1 MSRVSG
7 KVALVTGAASGIGRA
22 SAEVLAREGAS
33 VVLTDVQAI
42 GEDVAAGIR
51 KSGGK
56 ARFVAHDVTSES
68 EWVSIIASIEK
79 TEGRLDILVN
89 NAGIAVAGLIH
100 ELTLE
105 QWRHQ
110 MAVNVDGVF
119 LGVKTSLPLMRQTP
133 GGQVPRSQTGGGS
146 IINIS
151 SIAGLRGAA
160 NLSAYCTSKG
170 AVRLFTK
177 SVAIECAMMQDGI
190 RCNSIHPG
198 LIETPIWG
206 QVVPG
211 SNEPLDLDAMSA
223 IRVPLRRKGMPAD
236 IANAVLF
243 LASNDSS
250 YMTGEEMVID
260 GGMTVGNPQ

>member
-1 MSRVSG
+1 MGRVAG

-22 SAEVLAREGAS
+22 CAEVLAREGAV
-33 VVLTDVQAI
+33 VVLTDLQA
-42 GEDVAAGIR
+42 GEEVAAGIR
-51 KSGGK
+51 AKGGK
-56 ARFVAHDVTSES
+56 ASFHRHGVTDEARWNAIVAETAKAH
-68 EWVSIIASIEK
+68 
-79 TEGRLDILVN
+79 GRLDVLVN
-89 NAGIAVAGLIH
+89 NAGIAVAGLVTD
-100 ELTLE
+100 LTLD

-119 LGVKTSLPLMRQTP
+119 LGVKCALPLMRK
-133 GGQVPRSQTGGGS
+133 TGKGS

-160 NLSAYCTSKG
+160 NLSAYCASKG

-177 SVAIECAMMQDGI
+177 SVALECAMMGDGI
-190 RCNSIHPG
+190 RCNSVHPG
-198 LIETPIWG
+198 IIETPIWG

-211 SNEPLDLDAMSA
+211 TNEPLDLDAMSA
-223 IRVPLRRKGMPAD
+223 VRVPLKRKGVPED

-243 LASNDSS
+243 LASEDSS
-250 YMTGEEMVID
+250 YMTGEEMVVD

>member
-1 MSRVSG
+1 MGRVSG

-22 SAEVLAREGAS
+22 CAEVLAREGAV
-33 VVLTDVQAI
+33 VVLTDVQA
-42 GEDVAAGIR
+42 GEEVAAGIR
-51 KSGGK
+51 AAGGK
-56 ARFVAHDVTSES
+56 ASFHRHDVTDEAR
-68 EWVSIIASIEK
+68 WNAIVAGVEK
-79 TEGRLDILVN
+79 EHGRLDVLVN
-89 NAGIAVAGLIH
+89 NAGIAVAGLVTD
-100 ELTLE
+100 LTLE

-119 LGVKTSLPLMRQTP
+119 LGVKCALPLMRK
-133 GGQVPRSQTGGGS
+133 TGKGS

-177 SVAIECAMMQDGI
+177 SVALECAMMGDGI
-190 RCNSIHPG
+190 RCNSVHPG
-198 LIETPIWG
+198 IIETPIWG

-211 SNEPLDLDAMSA
+211 TNEPLDLDAMSA
-223 IRVPLRRKGMPAD
+223 ARVPLKRKGMPED

-243 LASNDSS
+243 LASEDSS
-250 YMTGEEMVID
+250 YMTGEEMVVD
-260 GGMTVGNPQ
+260 GGMTVGTPQ

>member
-1 MSRVSG
+1 MGRVSG

-22 SAEVLAREGAS
+22 SAEALAREGAA
-33 VVLTDVQAI
+33 VVLTDVQD
-42 GEDVAAGIR
+42 GEEVATGIRAAGGNARFLRHDVA
-51 KSGGK
+51 
-56 ARFVAHDVTSES
+56 SES
-68 EWVSIIASIEK
+68 DWQSVIE
-79 TEGRLDILVN
+79 TIERQEDRLDILVN
-89 NAGIAVAGLIH
+89 NAGIAIAGLIH
-100 ELTLE
+100 ELKLE
-105 QWRHQ
+105 DWRRQ

-119 LGVKTSLPLMRQTP
+119 LGVKTSLPLMRQNSKA
-133 GGQVPRSQTGGGS
+133 RGGS

-177 SVAIECAMMQDGI
+177 SVAIECATMQDGI

-211 SNEPLDLDAMSA
+211 ANEPMDLDAAASL
-223 IRVPLRRKGMPAD
+223 RVPLRRKGWPDD
-236 IANAVLF
+236 IAKVVLF
-243 LASNDSS
+243 LASDDSS
-250 YMTGEEMVID
+250 YMTGEEVVVD
-260 GGMTVGNPQ
+260 GGMTAGT

>member
-1 MSRVSG
+1 MGRVSG

-22 SAEVLAREGAS
+22 CAEVLAREGAV
-33 VVLTDVQAI
+33 VVLTDLQP

-51 KSGGK
+51 AAGGK
-56 ARFVAHDVTSES
+56 ASFHKHDVTDEARWSAI
-68 EWVSIIASIEK
+68 VADVAK
-79 TEGRLDILVN
+79 QHGRLDVLVN
-89 NAGIAVAGLIH
+89 NAGIAVAGLVTD
-100 ELTLE
+100 LTLD

-119 LGVKTSLPLMRQTP
+119 LGVKCALPLMRK
-133 GGQVPRSQTGGGS
+133 TGKGS

-177 SVAIECAMMQDGI
+177 SVALECAMMGDGI
-190 RCNSIHPG
+190 RCNSVHPG
-198 LIETPIWG
+198 IIETPIWG

-211 SNEPLDLDAMSA
+211 TNEPLDLDAMSSA
-223 IRVPLRRKGMPAD
+223 RVPLKRKGVPSD

-243 LASNDSS
+243 LASEDSS
-250 YMTGEEMVID
+250 YMTGEEMVVD

>member
-1 MSRVSG
+1 MGRVAG

-22 SAEVLAREGAS
+22 CAEVLAREGAV
-33 VVLTDVQAI
+33 VVLTDLQA
-42 GEDVAAGIR
+42 GEEVAADIR
-51 KSGGK
+51 AKGGK
-56 ARFVAHDVTSES
+56 ASFHRHDVTDEARWNATVA
-68 EWVSIIASIEK
+68 EVAK
-79 TEGRLDILVN
+79 QHGRLDVLVN
-89 NAGIAVAGLIH
+89 NAGIAVAGLVTD
-100 ELTLE
+100 LTLD

-119 LGVKTSLPLMRQTP
+119 LGVKCALPLMRK
-133 GGQVPRSQTGGGS
+133 TGKGS

-160 NLSAYCTSKG
+160 NLSAYCASKG

-177 SVAIECAMMQDGI
+177 SVALECAMMGDGI
-190 RCNSIHPG
+190 RCNSVHPG
-198 LIETPIWG
+198 IIETPIWG

-211 SNEPLDLDAMSA
+211 TNEPLDLDAMSA
-223 IRVPLRRKGMPAD
+223 VRVPLRRKGVPED

-243 LASNDSS
+243 LASEDSS
-250 YMTGEEMVID
+250 YMTGEEMVVD

>member
-1 MSRVSG
+1 MASSSGGRVAG

-22 SAEVLAREGAS
+22 SAELLAREGAS
-33 VVLTDVQAI
+33 VILTDVQAM
-42 GEDVAAGIR
+42 GEDVAASIR
-51 KSGGK
+51 KEGGK

-68 EWVSIIASIEK
+68 EWASIVAGIET

-100 ELTLE
+100 ELSLE

-119 LGVKTSLPLMRQTP
+119 LGVKTSLPLMRKN
-133 GGQVPRSQTGGGS
+133 RGGS

-151 SIAGLRGAA
+151 SVAGLRGAA

-177 SVAIECAMMQDGI
+177 SVAIECAVMQDGI

-223 IRVPLRRKGMPAD
+223 IRVPLRRKGMPTD

-243 LASNDSS
+243 LASDDSS
-250 YMTGEEMVID
+250 YMTGEEMVVD
-260 GGMTVGNPQ
+260 GGMTVGST

>member
-1 MSRVSG
+1 MGRVSG

-22 SAEVLAREGAS
+22 CAEVLAREGAT
-33 VVLTDVQAI
+33 VVLTDVQA
-42 GEDVAAGIR
+42 GEEVAAGIR
-51 KSGGK
+51 AAGGQ
-56 ARFVAHDVTSES
+56 ASFHTHDVTRES
-68 EWVSIIASIEK
+68 RWGEIIADIGQAH
-79 TEGRLDILVN
+79 GRLDILVN
-89 NAGIAVAGLIH
+89 NAGIAVAGLVTD
-100 ELTLE
+100 LTLE

-119 LGVKTSLPLMRQTP
+119 LGVKCSLPLMRK
-133 GGQVPRSQTGGGS
+133 SGGGS

-160 NLSAYCTSKG
+160 GLSAYCASKG
-170 AVRLFTK
+170 SVRLFTK
-177 SVAIECAMMQDGI
+177 SVALECAAMGDGV
-190 RCNSIHPG
+190 RCNSVHPG
-198 LIETPIWG
+198 LIETPIWR

-223 IRVPLRRKGMPAD
+223 ARVPLKRKGMPVD

-243 LASNDSS
+243 LASEESS
-250 YMTGEEMVID
+250 YMTGEEMVVD

>member
-1 MSRVSG
+1 MVSSSGGRVAG

-33 VVLTDVQAI
+33 VILTDVQAM
-42 GEDVAAGIR
+42 GEDVAAVIR

-68 EWVSIIASIEK
+68 EWTSIVAGIEK

-100 ELTLE
+100 ELTLD

-119 LGVKTSLPLMRQTP
+119 LGVKTSLPLMRRT
-133 GGQVPRSQTGGGS
+133 RSGS

-151 SIAGLRGAA
+151 SVAGLRGAA

-177 SVAIECAMMQDGI
+177 SVAVECATMQDGI

-223 IRVPLRRKGMPAD
+223 LRVPLRRKGMPVD

-243 LASNDSS
+243 LASDDSS
-250 YMTGEEMVID
+250 YMTGEEMVVD
-260 GGMTVGNPQ
+260 GGMTVGST

>member
-1 MSRVSG
+1 MGRVAG

-22 SAEVLAREGAS
+22 CAEVLAREGAV
-33 VVLTDVQAI
+33 VVLTDLQA
-42 GEDVAAGIR
+42 GEEVAAGIR
-51 KSGGK
+51 AKGGK
-56 ARFVAHDVTSES
+56 ASFHRHDVTDEARWNAMVA
-68 EWVSIIASIEK
+68 ETAK
-79 TEGRLDILVN
+79 AHGRLDVLVN
-89 NAGIAVAGLIH
+89 NAGIAVAGLVTD
-100 ELTLE
+100 LTLD

-119 LGVKTSLPLMRQTP
+119 LGVKCALPLMRK
-133 GGQVPRSQTGGGS
+133 TGKGS

-160 NLSAYCTSKG
+160 NLSAYCASKG

-177 SVAIECAMMQDGI
+177 SVALECAMMGDGI
-190 RCNSIHPG
+190 RCNSVHPG
-198 LIETPIWG
+198 IIETPIWG

-211 SNEPLDLDAMSA
+211 TNEPLDLDAMSA
-223 IRVPLRRKGMPAD
+223 VRVPLKRKGVPED

-243 LASNDSS
+243 LASEDSS
-250 YMTGEEMVID
+250 YMTGEEMVVD

>member
-1 MSRVSG
+1 MGRVAG

-22 SAEVLAREGAS
+22 SAEILAREGAS
-33 VVLTDVQAI
+33 VVLTDVQAS
-42 GEDVAAGIR
+42 GEDVAEGIR
-51 KSGGK
+51 KAGGK
-56 ARFVAHDVTSES
+56 ARFVGHDVSSES
-68 EWVSIIASIEK
+68 EWTSIIAGVEK
-79 TEGRLDILVN
+79 AEGRLDVLVN

-100 ELTLE
+100 ELSLE
-105 QWRHQ
+105 DWRRQ

-119 LGVKTSLPLMRQTP
+119 LGVKTSLPLMRK
-133 GGQVPRSQTGGGS
+133 GKAGS

-177 SVAIECAMMQDGI
+177 SVAIECAAMQDGI

-211 SNEPLDLDAMSA
+211 SNEPMDLDAA
-223 IRVPLRRKGMPAD
+223 AALRVPLRRKGWPDD
-236 IANAVLF
+236 IAKVVLF
-243 LASNDSS
+243 LASEDSG
-250 YMTGEEMVID
+250 YMTGEEVVVD
-260 GGMTVGNPQ
+260 GGMTVGSV

>member
-1 MSRVSG
+1 MGRLDG

-22 SAEVLAREGAS
+22 CAEVLAREGAV
-33 VVLTDVQAI
+33 VVLTDVQS
-42 GEDVAAGIR
+42 GEEVAAGIR
-51 KSGGK
+51 AAGGK
-56 ARFVAHDVTSES
+56 AEFHRHDVTDEAR
-68 EWVSIIASIEK
+68 WTAIVAAVEK
-79 TEGRLDILVN
+79 AHGRLDVLVN
-89 NAGIAVAGLIH
+89 NAGIAVAGLVTD
-100 ELTLE
+100 LTLD

-119 LGVKTSLPLMRQTP
+119 LGVKCALPLMRKS
-133 GGQVPRSQTGGGS
+133 GAGGS

-177 SVAIECAMMQDGI
+177 SVALECAMMGDGI
-190 RCNSIHPG
+190 RCNSVHPG
-198 LIETPIWG
+198 IIETPIWG

-211 SNEPLDLDAMSA
+211 SNEPLDLDAITAM
-223 IRVPLRRKGMPAD
+223 RVPLRRTGTPTD

-243 LASNDSS
+243 LASDESS
-250 YMTGEEMVID
+250 YMTGEEMVVD

>member
-1 MSRVSG
+1 MGRVSG

-22 SAEVLAREGAS
+22 CAELLAREGAV
-33 VVLTDVQAI
+33 VVLTDLQP

-51 KSGGK
+51 AAGGK
-56 ARFVAHDVTSES
+56 ASFHKHDVTDEAR
-68 EWVSIIASIEK
+68 WNAIVGDVAK
-79 TEGRLDILVN
+79 AHGRLDVLVN
-89 NAGIAVAGLIH
+89 NAGIAVAGLVTD
-100 ELTLE
+100 LTLD

-119 LGVKTSLPLMRQTP
+119 LGVKCALPLMRK
-133 GGQVPRSQTGGGS
+133 TGKGS

-177 SVAIECAMMQDGI
+177 SVALECAMMGDGI
-190 RCNSIHPG
+190 RCNSVHPG
-198 LIETPIWG
+198 IIETPIWG

-211 SNEPLDLDAMSA
+211 SNEPLDLDAMTA
-223 IRVPLRRKGMPAD
+223 VRVPLKRKGMPSD

-243 LASNDSS
+243 LASEDSS
-250 YMTGEEMVID
+250 YMTGEEMVVD

>member
-1 MSRVSG
+1 MGRVAG

-22 SAEVLAREGAS
+22 CAEVLAREGAV
-33 VVLTDVQAI
+33 VVLTDLQA
-42 GEDVAAGIR
+42 GEEVAAGIR
-51 KSGGK
+51 AKGGK
-56 ARFVAHDVTSES
+56 ASFHRHDVTDEARWNAIVA
-68 EWVSIIASIEK
+68 EVAK
-79 TEGRLDILVN
+79 QHGRLDVLVN
-89 NAGIAVAGLIH
+89 NAGIAVAGLVTD
-100 ELTLE
+100 LTLD

-119 LGVKTSLPLMRQTP
+119 LGVKCALPLMRK
-133 GGQVPRSQTGGGS
+133 TGKGS

-160 NLSAYCTSKG
+160 NLSAYCASKG

-177 SVAIECAMMQDGI
+177 SVALECAMMGDGI
-190 RCNSIHPG
+190 RCNSVHPG
-198 LIETPIWG
+198 IIETPIWG

-211 SNEPLDLDAMSA
+211 TNEPLDLDAMSA
-223 IRVPLRRKGMPAD
+223 VRVPLKRKGVPED

-243 LASNDSS
+243 LASEDSS
-250 YMTGEEMVID
+250 YMTGEEMVVD

>member
-1 MSRVSG
+1 MGRMSG

-22 SAEVLAREGAS
+22 CAEVLAREGAV
-33 VVLTDVQAI
+33 VVLTDVQA
-42 GEDVAAGIR
+42 GEEVAAGIR
-51 KSGGK
+51 AAGGK
-56 ARFVAHDVTSES
+56 ASFHKHDVTDEAR
-68 EWVSIIASIEK
+68 WNAIVAAVDK
-79 TEGRLDILVN
+79 DHGRLDVLVN
-89 NAGIAVAGLIH
+89 NAGIAVAGLVT
-100 ELTLE
+100 ELTLD

-119 LGVKTSLPLMRQTP
+119 LGVKCSLPLMRKTP
-133 GGQVPRSQTGGGS
+133 RDKTGGGS

-177 SVAIECAMMQDGI
+177 SVALECAAMGDGI
-190 RCNSIHPG
+190 RCNSVHPG
-198 LIETPIWG
+198 IIETPIWG

-223 IRVPLRRKGMPAD
+223 ARVPLKRKGMPED
-236 IANAVLF
+236 IANVVLF
-243 LASNDSS
+243 LASAESS
-250 YMTGEEMVID
+250 YMTGEEMVVD
-260 GGMTVGNPQ
+260 GGMTVGTPQ